1 MNKSEEILLKK
12 YFYLT
17 GEGKKVY
24 DIDLIKEDFE
34 EVIYA
39 LEQLNKLNKQN

>member
-17 GEGKKVY
+17 DEGKKVY

-39 LEQLNKLNKQN
+39 LEQLNKLNEKN

>member
-1 MNKSEEILLKK
+1 MTKSEEILLKK

-17 GEGKKVY
+17 DEGEKVY

-39 LEQLNKLNKQN
+39 LEQLNKLNEKN

>member
-12 YFYLT
+12 YFHLT
-17 GEGKKVY
+17 DEGKKVY

-39 LEQLNKLNKQN
+39 LEQLNKLNEKN